1 MLQNVD
7 LNEKLTK
14 KDAKPIIQKL
24 QNEIILLQQKMKEL
38 NIPMMIVFDGWDCS
52 GKASIVN
59 CLVNQLDS
67 RAYTVYAMEQP
78 SEDELRK
85 PMMWRYWEKVPV
97 YGKMTIFAQ
106 SWYQEAAWRIFE
118 KYDSDEEIKQ
128 IYRQINTFERQLVDD
143 GYPIVKLFLHIS
155 KKTQKERQQEKLD
168 NPITSWRVS
177 SYDKVQNRKYGEFE
191 EIFEDILQNTNMEY
205 APWHAIAAEDPQVCE
220 VKFLQIIRDVMQN
233 AILKKENNQY
243 RIDIE
248 SKNQFARVEIPLLQ
262 DVFLKDKVLDDDEYK
277 EKKRALGKRLRVLH
291 DYLYKKQIPLLV
303 LYEGWDAGG
312 KGGNIRRLTEKLD
325 PRGYR
330 VIPTAAPDFVEKN
343 HQYLWR
349 FWRDLPKSGHIAI
362 FDRTWYGRVMVER
375 IEGFCREDEWKR
387 AYREINEFEEALHQW
402 GAIIVKFWI
411 QIDQEEQLKR
421 FNARQENPAKW
432 WKITDEDWRNR
443 EKWPQYEEAVNDMLR
458 ETSTEYAPWTIIE
471 GNDKKFARIKA
482 MQTVVDTI
490 EEKLVMDYNRADF
503 DEED

>member
-1 MLQNVD
+1 M
-7 LNEKLTK
+7 
-14 KDAKPIIQKL
+14 
-24 QNEIILLQQKMKEL
+24 
-38 NIPMMIVFDGWDCS
+38 
-52 GKASIVN
+52 
-59 CLVNQLDS
+59 
-67 RAYTVYAMEQP
+67 
-78 SEDELRK
+78 
-85 PMMWRYWEKVPV
+85 
-97 YGKMTIFAQ
+97 
-106 SWYQEAAWRIFE
+106 
-118 KYDSDEEIKQ
+118 
-128 IYRQINTFERQLVDD
+128 
-143 GYPIVKLFLHIS
+143 
-155 KKTQKERQQEKLD
+155 
-168 NPITSWRVS
+168 
-177 SYDKVQNRKYGEFE
+177 
-191 EIFEDILQNTNMEY
+191 
-205 APWHAIAAEDPQVCE
+205 
-220 VKFLQIIRDVMQN
+220 
-233 AILKKENNQY
+233 
-243 RIDIE
+243 
-248 SKNQFARVEIPLLQ
+248 
-262 DVFLKDKVLDDDEYK
+262 
-277 EKKRALGKRLRVLH
+277 GKRLNILH
-291 DYLYKKQIPLLV
+291 NYLYKKQIPLLV

-325 PRGYR
+325 PRGCR

-387 AYREINEFEEALHQW
+387 AYREINEFEESLRQW

-411 QIDQEEQLKR
+411 QIDKEEQLKR

-490 EEKLVMDYNRADF
+490 EEQLVTDYGSDDF